1 MEINVNDENFEKEV
15 IEKSNQIPIVVDFW
29 ASWCAPCLMLSPI
42 LEKIAR
48 ESENKFIL
56 AKANVDE
63 SKERATQFGVMGIPS
78 VKLFKQGKV
87 IDEFTGAMPEEPIK
101 EWLDKNL

>member
-15 IEKSNQIPIVVDFW
+15 IEKSKTVPVVVDFW

-48 ESENKFIL
+48 EYENKFIL
-56 AKANVDE
+56 AKVNVDE
-63 SKERATQFGVMGIPS
+63 SKEKATQFGVMGIPS
-78 VKLFKQGKV
+78 VKLFKNGDIV
-87 IDEFTGAMPEEPIK
+87 DEFTGVMPEESVK
-101 EWLDKNL
+101 GWLDKNL